1 MTSTRD
7 RAAVSRRAKGSSAL
21 RSLVLAAAAAG
32 SAACPAPAAG
42 AAAGVPAAPQVA
54 APVVPPVLAPDV
66 ERRIRDLPAFR
77 WNNAHLTLPAD
88 WKKAL
93 SDKSRYLI
101 QHEARLK
108 GVAGNLRTERIEIEI
123 ARANP
128 ILPGDLR
135 AIYKLDAADFKKRYK
150 NYRDEQVAEGR
161 TRNGYRTLTHS
172 FTVDSDWKQ
181 AWDHYH
187 YVITHVDGGDWAQSF
202 IYLTST
208 AAFRDR
214 FRKTFD
220 DMVDEVVLPSRIRLA
235 DPAYFGPAAG
245 RRPLDLFTV
254 YQMTDFLEW
263 LLELPLTE
271 GQKTQIRD
279 YLVVAWRIGDMDSIE
294 APDEVF
300 KFRHQL
306 DQLDSKKKE
315 LARQLVRQE
324 ALKEWRKEAAE
335 KQDPAAKMIVDLY
348 DAANAPLA
356 KGDAGEPD
364 LTRQSADA
372 TLEIMY
378 FMASKID
385 GADATPDDGR
395 KAAWA
400 TKMTAAYPA
409 MSAEQKQALAEM
421 PVTWAALRAGWAELP
436 TDQQKQT
443 AGQWAQIPALKELAG
458 QIKHDREAF
467 GKAYHRYAMDQQMK
481 VISAG
486 IMRRTDYFRQQTMNN
501 MSSSYSYRYR

>member
-1 MTSTRD
+1 MTLIRE
-7 RAAVSRRAKGSSAL
+7 RADVSRRTGTAPVRYL
-21 RSLVLAAAAAG
+21 LVLAAAVG
-32 SAACPAPAAG
+32 SAACGARAADAPSGGAG
-42 AAAGVPAAPQVA
+42 APSPAGVAALPA
-54 APVVPPVLAPDV
+54 LAPDV

-88 WKKAL
+88 WKKGL

-108 GVAGNLRTERIEIEI
+108 GVAGNPRTERVEIEI

-135 AIYKLDAADFKKRYK
+135 AIYKLDVADFKKRYK
-150 NYRDEQVAEGR
+150 NYRDERVTEGR
-161 TRNGYRTLTHS
+161 TKHGNRTLTHS
-172 FTVDSDWKQ
+172 FTVDSDWQ
-181 AWDHYH
+181 EAWGDYH

-208 AAFRDR
+208 PAFRDR
-214 FRKTFD
+214 FRKAFD
-220 DMVDEVVLPSRIRLA
+220 DLVDGVVLPSTIRLA
-235 DPAYFGPAAG
+235 RPPYFGPAAD

-271 GQKTQIRD
+271 GQKVQIRD
-279 YLVVAWRIGDMDSIE
+279 YLVTAWQIGDTDSID
-294 APDEVF
+294 APDEVLR
-300 KFRHQL
+300 FRSEL
-306 DQLDSKKKE
+306 DALDPKKKE

-335 KQDPAAKMIVDLY
+335 QNDPAARMIVELY

-356 KGDAGEPD
+356 KGSAGEPD

-385 GADATPDDGR
+385 GIDTAPEAGHR
-395 KAAWA
+395 AEWA
-400 TKMTAAYPA
+400 TKMAAAYAA

-436 TDQQKQT
+436 ADQRKQS
-443 AGQWAQIPALKELAG
+443 ADQWAQIPALKELAG
-458 QIKHDREAF
+458 RIKHDREAF
-467 GKAYHRYAMDQQMK
+467 GKAYQRYAMDQQMK